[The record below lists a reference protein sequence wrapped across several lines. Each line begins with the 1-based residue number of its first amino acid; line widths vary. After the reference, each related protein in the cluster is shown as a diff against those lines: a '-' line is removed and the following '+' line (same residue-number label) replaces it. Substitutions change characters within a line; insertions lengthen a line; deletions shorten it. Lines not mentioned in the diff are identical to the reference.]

1 MAQGDAQDRPD
12 GRPSNT
18 VADYAWGRA
27 APRRTKRKVPRSPA
41 TARPPAMRRPGLD
54 LLRVLAVAAVA
65 WFHFGFRMQ
74 VTGEAGEALVGDPG
88 GLARY
93 GYLGVSVFFAI
104 SGYVITMSTEGR
116 DPIAFAVAR
125 FARLWPVFLAC
136 MTLTALVTLATP
148 GFGFTVTLPQVLAN
162 ATMLAPFLGQP
173 LVDGAYW
180 SIVVEII
187 FYGWVFVLMSVG
199 LWHRHR
205 VMIAIMWVLLAGIE
219 NLWLDS
225 DLLRKLLLL
234 EFAGVFAFGIALR
247 AWEHG
252 EPMALPVTM
261 VALLQAVS
269 SSINFAKSLAPL
281 YDEPFSILLAAM
293 FTLGGLLLLA
303 LLTRVPEKALPTRLC
318 AVAGRATYPFYLL
331 HQHIGYAGFLLLTP
345 LAGFAG
351 AATII
356 VAALTAMALFLTL
369 TLERP
374 AGRLLREAGDRLD
387 ARFRTYL
394 AGGRAGA

>member
-125 FARLWPVFLAC
+125 SPAAH
-136 MTLTALVTLATP
+136 P
-148 GFGFTVTLPQVLAN
+148 GTVRP
-162 ATMLAPFLGQP
+162 G
-173 LVDGAYW
+173 
-180 SIVVEII
+180 E
-187 FYGWVFVLMSVG
+187 
-199 LWHRHR
+199 
-205 VMIAIMWVLLAGIE
+205 
-219 NLWLDS
+219 WL
-225 DLLRKLLLL
+225 
-234 EFAGVFAFGIALR
+234 
-247 AWEHG
+247 
-252 EPMALPVTM
+252 
-261 VALLQAVS
+261 
-269 SSINFAKSLAPL
+269 
-281 YDEPFSILLAAM
+281 
-293 FTLGGLLLLA
+293 
-303 LLTRVPEKALPTRLC
+303 LPTPWQLNLP
-318 AVAGRATYPFYLL
+318 YPTPPD
-331 HQHIGYAGFLLLTP
+331 LT
-345 LAGFAG
+345 
-351 AATII
+351 
-356 VAALTAMALFLTL
+356 
-369 TLERP
+369 
-374 AGRLLREAGDRLD
+374 
-387 ARFRTYL
+387 
-394 AGGRAGA
+394 